1 MAGRR
6 SNGHVFGDEKILY
19 DSSDVSPSLRGASA
33 RALSPRDAHF
43 YLSSGASEWKNGPKF
58 YKNKSKKLGSSYP
71 SFNNNQQMMMIPYSP
86 KSTAGNKRNATQQ
99 WDPESPSQQLDS
111 SDLHEFRLRDACGA
125 ATRAVKMARLK
136 RERAQRL
143 FFRADAAMQKAVV
156 ALMNAEAIKEPL
168 EENSVDAN

>member
-6 SNGHVFGDEKILY
+6 SNGHVFGDERMLY

-33 RALSPRDAHF
+33 RVLSQRDAHF
-43 YLSSGASEWKNGPKF
+43 YLSSGASEWKNNSKM
-58 YKNKSKKLGSSYP
+58 YKNRSKKLGSSYP
-71 SFNNNQQMMMIPYSP
+71 SFNNNQQMVMMPYSP
-86 KSTAGNKRNATQQ
+86 KSTSGNKRNAIQQ
-99 WDPESPSQQLDS
+99 WDPESPGHHLDS

-125 ATRAVKMARLK
+125 ATHAVKLARLK
-136 RERAQRL
+136 REKAQRL

-168 EENSVDAN
+168 DSSIDIS